1 MKKEKK
7 VNNHVLEV
15 MTKALDS
22 IKEEI
27 HINSSH
33 EYNYVKSDFKECT
46 LHTLYYSNGEQ
57 WADHIKGTVAVA
69 IIDNG
74 NGVTIENLLIDE
86 EISYLKL
93 EQLHILLRLQC
104 ENTTFQKLKPN
115 LKINF

>member
-1 MKKEKK
+1 MEKEKK
-7 VNNHVLEV
+7 VNNHVLEAI
-15 MTKALDS
+15 TKALDS

-27 HINSSH
+27 HINGSH
-33 EYNYVKSDFKECT
+33 EYNYIKSDFKEST
-46 LHTLYYSNGEQ
+46 LHTLYYSNNEQ
-57 WADHIKGTVAVA
+57 WADHIKGTTAVA

-74 NGVTIENLLIDE
+74 NGVIIENLSINE

-115 LKINF
+115 LKIDF